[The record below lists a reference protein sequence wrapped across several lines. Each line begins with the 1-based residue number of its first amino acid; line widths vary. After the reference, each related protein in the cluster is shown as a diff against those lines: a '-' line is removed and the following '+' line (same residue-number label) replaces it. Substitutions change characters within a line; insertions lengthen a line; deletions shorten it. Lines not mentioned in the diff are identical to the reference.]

1 MMIIITTTTTY
12 IAKHCFKINILWLV
26 ISKCLLPVIYIHVL
40 YTDVLEIPYLFL
52 RWASLSLDARAKE
65 EVIEGGRLEILAQVL
80 GSLVEEDNGEGKK
93 VSHFLE
99 MVGHEVEI

>member
-1 MMIIITTTTTY
+1 M
-12 IAKHCFKINILWLV
+12 
-26 ISKCLLPVIYIHVL
+26 HVL

-52 RWASLSLDARAKE
+52 RWASLGLDARAKE
-65 EVIEGGRLEILAQVL
+65 EVTEGGRLEILAQVL
-80 GSLVEEDNGEGKK
+80 GSLVEENNGEGKK